1 MASGNVDIF
10 PTVLHILGLT
20 PAGPVDGRVL
30 TEALAGGGGPG
41 RLAVSIRLHQA
52 STRIAGGE
60 YRQEVQVTQVDG
72 TMYVDHGRAEH
83 L

>member
-10 PTVLHILGLT
+10 PTVLHILGLK

-30 TEALAGGGGPG
+30 TEALASGAGPG
-41 RLAVSIRLHQA
+41 HLAVSTLLHQA
-52 STRIAGGE
+52 SARIGGSE
-60 YRQEVQVTQVDG
+60 YRQEVQVTQVEG